1 MPQIAERI
9 EKKKKEKNQEYL
21 QTAVQYIHVID
32 LNVIQ
37 ERQ

>member
-9 EKKKKEKNQEYL
+9 EKKKEKNQEYL